1 MNVIPAVDIKD
12 GSCVRLLR
20 GEFDRKTEYS
30 QDPVAVAHDFRL
42 LGLTELHV
50 VDLDGAQSGEQ
61 KNRRI
66 VEQIA
71 TDTDFRIQVG
81 GGIRST
87 TVLETWFGSGVTR
100 CVVGSM
106 AVTERAVAKE
116 WLRRFGADR
125 IVLALDVRIDAGG
138 LPMLATHGWT
148 RSSNVSL
155 WSLVDD
161 YLECGLLHVLCTD
174 ISRDGA
180 MTGPNTELYREFV
193 ERYPGIGLQASGGVR
208 DISDLAGLRRAG
220 ASAAITGRALLDGRI
235 GAEEIASFL
244 RAA

>member
-1 MNVIPAVDIKD
+1 MKIIPAIDIKD
-12 GSCVRLLR
+12 GSCVRLFR

-30 QDPVAVAHDFRL
+30 QDPVAVAHGFRL
-42 LGLTELHV
+42 MGFTVLHV
-50 VDLDGAQSGEQ
+50 VDLDGAQSGNQ

-71 TDTDFRIQVG
+71 MQTDFSVQVG

-87 TVLETWFGSGVTR
+87 AVLETWFGSRVAR
-100 CVVGSM
+100 CVIGSM
-106 AVTERAVAKE
+106 AVTEPGVAKA

-125 IVLALDVRIDAGG
+125 IVLALDVRVDDEGV
-138 LPMLATHGWT
+138 PMLATHGWT
-148 RSSNVSL
+148 RSSGVSL

-161 YLECGLLHVLCTD
+161 YAECGLRHVLCTD

-180 MTGPNTELYREFV
+180 LTGPNKELYGEFV
-193 ERYPGIGLQASGGVR
+193 KRYPGIELQASGGVR
-208 DISDLAGLRRAG
+208 DINDLAGLRDAG

-235 GAEEIASFL
+235 SAGEIASFL